1 MGLFLH
7 MVTKEKIA
15 IIGLGYVGLPLAKSF
30 SKYFKTFG
38 FDINK
43 DLVNK
48 LKKENTNN
56 ILFTF
61 NYNEIK
67 DANVFII
74 TVPTPVTSDNKPDL
88 SCLKSAS
95 EIVGEILKKNDT
107 VIYEST
113 VYPGV
118 TEEFCVPILEKK
130 SKLVYNKDFYCGYS
144 PERINPGD
152 ISKSLENIIKI
163 TSGSNKESADFI
175 DNLYKKIISAGT
187 LSVSSIKIAEA
198 SKIVENIQR
207 DVNIALMNEFAMIF
221 DKLGLSTSEIL
232 EASKTKWN
240 FLDFKPGLVGGHC
253 IGIDPYYLIY
263 KSIESGYI
271 PDIIS
276 SSRKINNI
284 VPAFIINK
292 VRTQFKLLN
301 KTLSKSDI
309 LILGYTF
316 KENCEDVRNTKVKE
330 IVDGLIDLE
339 CNVDVYDPLIKAD
352 NILIDNPFY
361 SSKKYDAIVLTVAHK
376 GFYKYTL
383 DDFNEISKEK
393 LVLLDLKNVYSFAT
407 WIF

>member
-7 MVTKEKIA
+7 MDTKEKIA

-43 DLVNK
+43 DLINK
-48 LKKENTNN
+48 LKKENNNN
-56 ILFTF
+56 ILFSF
-61 NYNEIK
+61 DYNEIK

-88 SCLKSAS
+88 SYLSGAS
-95 EIVGEILKKNDT
+95 EIVGKILKKNDT

-118 TEEFCVPILEKK
+118 TEEFCVPILEKN
-130 SKLVYNKDFYCGYS
+130 SKLTFNKDFNCGYS

-152 ISKSLENIIKI
+152 KSKSLENIVKI
-163 TSGSNKESADFI
+163 TSGSNKETSDFV
-175 DNLYKKIISAGT
+175 DNLYKKIITAGT
-187 LSVSSIKIAEA
+187 VSVSSIKIAEA
-198 SKIVENIQR
+198 SKIVENVQR

-221 DKLGLSTSEIL
+221 DKLNLSTSEIL
-232 EASKTKWN
+232 KASKTKWN

-263 KSIESGYI
+263 KSIESGYL

-284 VPAFIINK
+284 VPSFIINK
-292 VRTQFKLLN
+292 VRTQFRSLN
-301 KTLSKSDI
+301 KKISKSDI

-316 KENCEDVRNTKVKE
+316 KENCEDIRNTKVKE
-330 IVDGLIDLE
+330 IVDGLIDLK
-339 CNVDVYDPLIKAD
+339 CNVDVYDPLIKSN
-352 NILIDNPFY
+352 NILINNPFHKC
-361 SSKKYDAIVLTVAHK
+361 KKYDLIILTVAHK
-376 GFYKYTL
+376 DFYEYTL
-383 DDFNEISKEK
+383 NDFNKISKEK

-407 WIF
+407 WNF

>member
-7 MVTKEKIA
+7 MGTKEKIA

-30 SKYFKTFG
+30 SKYFETYG

-43 DLVNK
+43 NFINK
-48 LKKENTNN
+48 LKKENINN
-56 ILFTF
+56 ILFSSD
-61 NYNEIK
+61 YNEIK

-88 SCLKSAS
+88 SYLKSAS
-95 EIVGEILKKNDT
+95 EIVGKILKKNDT

-118 TEEFCVPILEKK
+118 TEEFCVPILEKN
-130 SKLVYNKDFYCGYS
+130 SKLRYNKDFNCGYS

-152 ISKSLENIIKI
+152 KSKSLENIVKI
-163 TSGSNKESADFI
+163 TSGSNKETSDFV
-175 DNLYKKIISAGT
+175 DNLYKKIITAGT
-187 LSVSSIKIAEA
+187 VSVSSIKIAEA

-221 DKLGLSTSEIL
+221 DKLDLSTSEIL
-232 EASKTKWN
+232 KASKTKWN

-271 PDIIS
+271 PDIIL

-284 VPAFIINK
+284 VPSFVVNK
-292 VRTQFKLLN
+292 VTSQFRSLN
-301 KTLSKSDI
+301 KKISKSDI

-316 KENCEDVRNTKVKE
+316 KENCEDIRNTKVKE
-330 IVDGLIDLE
+330 IVDGLIDLK
-339 CNVDVYDPLIKAD
+339 CNVDVYDPLIKSN
-352 NILIDNPFY
+352 NILINNPFHEC
-361 SSKKYDAIVLTVAHK
+361 KKYDAIILTVAHK
-376 GFYKYTL
+376 DFYEYTL
-383 DDFNEISKEK
+383 NDFNKISKEK

-407 WIF
+407 WNF

>member
-7 MVTKEKIA
+7 MGTKVKIA

-30 SKYFKTFG
+30 SKYFKTYG

-43 DLVNK
+43 DLINK

-56 ILFTF
+56 ILFSF
-61 NYNEIK
+61 DYNEIK

-95 EIVGEILKKNDT
+95 ETVGEILKKNDT

-130 SKLVYNKDFYCGYS
+130 SKLIYNKDFNCGYS

-152 ISKSLENIIKI
+152 KSKSLENIVKI
-163 TSGSNKESADFI
+163 TSGSNKETSDFV
-175 DNLYKKIISAGT
+175 DNLYKKIITAGT
-187 LSVSSIKIAEA
+187 VCVSSIKIAEA

-221 DKLGLSTSEIL
+221 DKLNLSTSEIL
-232 EASKTKWN
+232 KASKTKWN

-271 PDIIS
+271 PDIIL

-284 VPAFIINK
+284 VPVFVVNK
-292 VRTQFKLLN
+292 VISQFRSLN
-301 KTLSKSDI
+301 KKISKSDI

-316 KENCEDVRNTKVKE
+316 KENCEDIRNTKVKE
-330 IVDGLIDLE
+330 IVDGLIDLK
-339 CNVDVYDPLIKAD
+339 CNVDVYDPLIKSN
-352 NILIDNPFY
+352 NILINNPFHEC
-361 SSKKYDAIVLTVAHK
+361 KKYDAIILTVAHK
-376 GFYKYTL
+376 DFYEYTL
-383 DDFNEISKEK
+383 NDFNKISKEK

-407 WIF
+407 WNF

>member
-1 MGLFLH
+1 MG
-7 MVTKEKIA
+7 TKEKIA

-30 SKYFKTFG
+30 SKYFETYG

-43 DLVNK
+43 DFINK
-48 LKKENTNN
+48 LKKENINN
-56 ILFTF
+56 ILFSF
-61 NYNEIK
+61 DYNEIK

-95 EIVGEILKKNDT
+95 EIVGKILKKNDT

-118 TEEFCVPILEKK
+118 TEEFCVPILEKN
-130 SKLVYNKDFYCGYS
+130 SKLTYNKDFNCGYS

-152 ISKSLENIIKI
+152 RSKSLENIVKI
-163 TSGSNKESADFI
+163 TSGSNKETSDFV
-175 DNLYKKIISAGT
+175 DNLYKKIITAGT
-187 LSVSSIKIAEA
+187 VSVSSIKIAEA

-221 DKLGLSTSEIL
+221 DKLNLSTSEIL
-232 EASKTKWN
+232 KASKTKWN

-271 PDIIS
+271 PDIIL

-284 VPAFIINK
+284 VPSFVVNK
-292 VRTQFKLLN
+292 VISQFRSLN
-301 KTLSKSDI
+301 KKISKSDI

-316 KENCEDVRNTKVKE
+316 KENCEDIRNTKVKE
-330 IVDGLIDLE
+330 IVDGLIDLK
-339 CNVDVYDPLIKAD
+339 CNVDVYDPLLQID
-352 NILIDNPFY
+352 NIMTKNPFKN
-361 SSKKYDAIVLTVAHK
+361 SKKYDIFILAVAHNI
-376 GFYKYTL
+376 FYELTKN
-383 DDFNEISKEK
+383 DFLKISKGN

-407 WIF
+407 WKF

>member
-7 MVTKEKIA
+7 MGTKEKIA

-30 SKYFKTFG
+30 SKYFETYG

-43 DLVNK
+43 DFINK
-48 LKKENTNN
+48 LKKENINN
-56 ILFTF
+56 ILFSF
-61 NYNEIK
+61 DYNEIK

-95 EIVGEILKKNDT
+95 EIVGKILKKNDT

-118 TEEFCVPILEKK
+118 TEEFCVPILEKN
-130 SKLVYNKDFYCGYS
+130 SKLTYNKDFNCGYS

-152 ISKSLENIIKI
+152 RSKSLENIVKI
-163 TSGSNKESADFI
+163 TSGSNKETSDFV
-175 DNLYKKIISAGT
+175 DNLYKKIITAGT
-187 LSVSSIKIAEA
+187 VSVSSIKIAEA

-221 DKLGLSTSEIL
+221 DKLNLSTSEIL
-232 EASKTKWN
+232 KASKTKWN

-271 PDIIS
+271 PDIIL

-284 VPAFIINK
+284 VPSFVVNK
-292 VRTQFKLLN
+292 VISQFRSLN
-301 KTLSKSDI
+301 KKISKSDI

-316 KENCEDVRNTKVKE
+316 KENCEDIRNTKVKE
-330 IVDGLIDLE
+330 IVDGLIDLK
-339 CNVDVYDPLIKAD
+339 CNVDVYDPLLQID
-352 NILIDNPFY
+352 NIMTKNPFKN
-361 SSKKYDAIVLTVAHK
+361 SKKYDIFILAVAHNI
-376 GFYKYTL
+376 FYELTKN
-383 DDFNEISKEK
+383 DFLKISKGN

-407 WIF
+407 WKF

>member
-30 SKYFKTFG
+30 SKYFETFG

-88 SCLKSAS
+88 SYLKSAS

-316 KENCEDVRNTKVKE
+316 KENCEDIRNTKVKE

-383 DDFNEISKEK
+383 DDFNKISKEK

-407 WIF
+407 WNF

>member
-1 MGLFLH
+1 MD
-7 MVTKEKIA
+7 TKEKIA
-15 IIGLGYVGLPLAKSF
+15 VIGLGYVGLPLVKSF

-43 DLVNK
+43 DLINK
-48 LKKENTNN
+48 LKKENNNN
-56 ILFTF
+56 ILFSF
-61 NYNEIK
+61 DYNEIK

-88 SCLKSAS
+88 SYLSGAS
-95 EIVGEILKKNDT
+95 EIVGKILKKNDT

-118 TEEFCVPILEKK
+118 TEEFCVPILEKN
-130 SKLVYNKDFYCGYS
+130 SKLTYNKDFNCGYS

-152 ISKSLENIIKI
+152 KSKSLENIVKI
-163 TSGSNKESADFI
+163 TSGSNKQTSDFV
-175 DNLYKKIISAGT
+175 DNLYKKIITAGT
-187 LSVSSIKIAEA
+187 VSVSSIKIAEA

-221 DKLGLSTSEIL
+221 DRLNLSTSEIL
-232 EASKTKWN
+232 KASKTKWN

-263 KSIESGYI
+263 KSIESGYL

-284 VPAFIINK
+284 VPSFIINK
-292 VRTQFKLLN
+292 VRTQFRSLN
-301 KTLSKSDI
+301 KKISKSDI

-316 KENCEDVRNTKVKE
+316 KENCEDIRNTKVKE
-330 IVDGLIDLE
+330 IVDGLIDLK
-339 CNVDVYDPLIKAD
+339 CNVDVYDPLIKSN
-352 NILIDNPFY
+352 NILINNPF
-361 SSKKYDAIVLTVAHK
+361 SECKKYDAIILTVAHK
-376 GFYKYTL
+376 DFYKYTL
-383 DDFNEISKEK
+383 DDFNKISKEK

-407 WIF
+407 WNF

>member
-7 MVTKEKIA
+7 MGMKEKIA
-15 IIGLGYVGLPLAKSF
+15 IIGLGYVGLPLVKSF

-43 DLVNK
+43 DLINK
-48 LKKENTNN
+48 LKKENNNN
-56 ILFTF
+56 ILFSF
-61 NYNEIK
+61 DYNEIK

-118 TEEFCVPILEKK
+118 TEEFCVPILEKN
-130 SKLVYNKDFYCGYS
+130 SKLTYNKDFNCGYS

-152 ISKSLENIIKI
+152 KSKSLENIVKI
-163 TSGSNKESADFI
+163 TSGSNKETSDFV
-175 DNLYKKIISAGT
+175 DNLYKKIITAGT
-187 LSVSSIKIAEA
+187 VSVSSIKIAEA

-221 DKLGLSTSEIL
+221 DKLDLSTSEIL
-232 EASKTKWN
+232 KASKTKWN

-271 PDIIS
+271 PDIIL

-284 VPAFIINK
+284 VPSFVVNK
-292 VRTQFKLLN
+292 VISQFRSLN
-301 KTLSKSDI
+301 KKISKSDI

-316 KENCEDVRNTKVKE
+316 KENCEDIRNTKVKE
-330 IVDGLIDLE
+330 IVDGLIDLKS
-339 CNVDVYDPLIKAD
+339 NVDVYDPLIKSN
-352 NILIDNPFY
+352 NILINNPFHEC
-361 SSKKYDAIVLTVAHK
+361 KKYDAIILTVAHK
-376 GFYKYTL
+376 DFYKYTL
-383 DDFNEISKEK
+383 DDFNKISKEK

-407 WIF
+407 WNF

>member
-7 MVTKEKIA
+7 MDTKEKIA

-43 DLVNK
+43 DLINK
-48 LKKENTNN
+48 LKKENNNN
-56 ILFTF
+56 ILFSF
-61 NYNEIK
+61 DYNEIK

-95 EIVGEILKKNDT
+95 EIVGKILKKNDT

-118 TEEFCVPILEKK
+118 TEEFCVPILEKN
-130 SKLVYNKDFYCGYS
+130 SKLTYNKDFNCGYS

-152 ISKSLENIIKI
+152 KSKSLENIVKI
-163 TSGSNKESADFI
+163 TSGSNKETSDFV
-175 DNLYKKIISAGT
+175 DNLYKKIITAGT
-187 LSVSSIKIAEA
+187 VSVSSIKIAEA

-221 DKLGLSTSEIL
+221 DKLNLSTSEIL
-232 EASKTKWN
+232 KASKTKWN

-263 KSIESGYI
+263 KSIESGYL

-284 VPAFIINK
+284 VPSFIINK
-292 VRTQFKLLN
+292 VRTQFRSLN
-301 KTLSKSDI
+301 KKISKSDI

-316 KENCEDVRNTKVKE
+316 KENCEDIRNTKVKE
-330 IVDGLIDLE
+330 IVDGLIDLK
-339 CNVDVYDPLIKAD
+339 CNVDVYDPLIKSN
-352 NILIDNPFY
+352 NILINNPFHEC
-361 SSKKYDAIVLTVAHK
+361 KKYDIIILTVAHK
-376 GFYKYTL
+376 DFYEYTL
-383 DDFNEISKEK
+383 NDFNKISKEK

-407 WIF
+407 WNF